1 MPIAR
6 PLRRLAALI
15 AAAACSFS
23 VASFTAQAEAATD
36 SASGPA
42 FGVQFHGMW
51 SKYNAA
57 QRADVLTKL
66 KAAGTQWI
74 RLDLGWAML
83 QPSGA
88 GSFDMGWGVPFTD
101 SVVDAIHADGFHLLV
116 TFWRTPGW
124 ANGGAGETT
133 LPTHPGDYANAI
145 KWAAARYAGKVDAW
159 EVWNEPNE
167 PYSMTGT
174 DPAAYATLLRAAYPA
189 VHAGD
194 PAAQVVF
201 GGPSEN
207 DAPWIARA
215 YAAGIH
221 GSFDVMAT
229 HPYMGPSDAAPETA
243 DDGTIYKLTHV
254 AAVHNLMTQNG
265 DGDKPIWFTEFG
277 WSSHSNTSGMA
288 NWELGV
294 SQQTQGD
301 YLVRTLKLLKSS
313 YPYVTNAFWYEASD
327 QNTGTTSNIDNYG
340 LLTSSFAPKAAYG
353 AVQTYLASLAVAA
366 PAPTPTPTDTA
377 TPAPTP
383 TPTDTATPAPSPTP
397 TDTAT
402 PAPSPTPTDTAT
414 PAPSPSPTDSPAP
427 TKKPVK
433 VVTHGPGKVVY
444 GQSVTYTAQLTT
456 TDGAPLTDAPVTV
469 STTTTNATLTSP
481 RVVENPLSDANGVV
495 RVTLRPTAAGV
506 VRFDFAG
513 SDDTVAA
520 AASRSVT
527 VASKVSAHLNVR
539 TVRHGLTVRLSGRVT
554 PGWRRF
560 VVYREL
566 LSHGRWRIAAT
577 TRTGPNGAY
586 SFKISP
592 TAAGHLV
599 YRIVVAARGK
609 LAASVSAT
617 QRLTV
622 Y

>member
-1 MPIAR
+1 VI
-6 PLRRLAALI
+6 
-15 AAAACSFS
+15 
-23 VASFTAQAEAATD
+23 VAVAAQAEAASD
-36 SASGPA
+36 YPSGPA

-51 SKYNAA
+51 SKYSAA
-57 QRADVLTKL
+57 QRTDVLTKL

-101 SVVDAIHADGFHLLV
+101 SVIDEIHADGFHLLV

-124 ANGGAGETT
+124 ANANAGETT
-133 LPTHPGDYANAI
+133 LPTNPADYANAI
-145 KWAAARYAGKVDAW
+145 KWAAGRYAGKVNAW

-174 DPAAYATLLRAAYPA
+174 DPAKYAALLRAAYPA

-194 PAAQVVF
+194 PSAQVVF

-207 DAPWIARA
+207 DAPWIAKA

-254 AAVHNLMTQNG
+254 TAVHNLMTQYG

-294 SQQTQGD
+294 TPQTQGD
-301 YLVRTLKLLKSS
+301 YLVRTLKLLKAS

-340 LLTSSFAPKAAYG
+340 LLTSSFVPKPAYA
-353 AVQTYLASLAVAA
+353 AVQTYLASLATTTTTTTTTTTSPSPTPTDTATA
-366 PAPTPTPTDTA
+366 SPTPTPTDTA
-377 TPAPTP
+377 TAS
-383 TPTDTATPAPSPTP
+383 PSPTP

-402 PAPSPTPTDTAT
+402 SSPTPT
-414 PAPSPSPTDSPAP
+414 
-427 TKKPVK
+427 PVH
-433 VVTHGPGKVVY
+433 VITHGPKRTAY
-444 GQSVTYTAQLTT
+444 GQSVTMTAQLTT
-456 TDGAPLTDAPVTV
+456 SDGAPLAGAPVTV
-469 STTTTNATLTSP
+469 STATTTGASAH
-481 RVVENPLSDANGVV
+481 VVESPVSDANGVV
-495 RVTLRPTAAGV
+495 RVTLRPTSSAQ
-506 VRFDFAG
+506 VRFSFAG
-513 SDDTVAA
+513 SPAAAPA
-520 AASRSVT
+520 AASMRIA
-527 VASKVSAHLNVR
+527 VASKVSAHLNLTR
-539 TVRHGLTVRLSGRVT
+539 VRHGLTVRLSGRVT

-560 VVYREL
+560 LVYREVWL
-566 LSHGRWRIAAT
+566 RGAWRVAAV
-577 TRTGPNGAY
+577 TRTAANGVY
-586 SFKISP
+586 TFKIQP
-592 TAAGHLV
+592 RTAAHLTF
-599 YRIVVAARGK
+599 RIVVAARGQLGK
-609 LAASVSAT
+609 STSTL
-617 QRLTV
+617 QHLTV
-622 Y
+622 V

>member
-1 MPIAR
+1 MTLVRPI
-6 PLRRLAALI
+6 RRLAAVVL
-15 AAAACSFS
+15 AVACSFS

-51 SKYNAA
+51 SKYSAA
-57 QRADVLTKL
+57 QRTDVLTKL

-101 SVVDAIHADGFHLLV
+101 SVVDEIHADGFKLLV

-145 KWAAARYAGKVDAW
+145 KWAAARYAGKVNAW

-194 PAAQVVF
+194 PTAQVVF

-221 GSFDVMAT
+221 GSFDVMST
-229 HPYMGPSDAAPETA
+229 HPYMGPSNAAPETA

-254 AAVHNLMTQNG
+254 AAVHNLMTQYG

-277 WSSHSNTSGMA
+277 WTSHANTSGMA

-294 SQQTQGD
+294 TPQVQGD
-301 YLVRTLKLLKSS
+301 YLVRTLKLLKAS

-327 QNTGTTSNIDNYG
+327 QHTGTTANIDNYG
-340 LLTSSFAPKAAYG
+340 LLTSAFVPKPAYD
-353 AVQTYLASLAVAA
+353 AVAA
-366 PAPTPTPTDTA
+366 YLVPQTVAPAPTPTDTSTPTPTPTPTDTSTPTPTPTPTDTSTPTPTPTPTDTA
-377 TPAPTP
+377 TPTPTP
-383 TPTDTATPAPSPTP
+383 TPI
-397 TDTAT
+397 
-402 PAPSPTPTDTAT
+402 
-414 PAPSPSPTDSPAP
+414 
-427 TKKPVK
+427 K
-433 VVTHGPGKVVY
+433 VVTHGPKKASY
-444 GQSVTYTAQLTT
+444 GQPVTMTAQLTT
-456 TDGAPLTDAPVTV
+456 TDGSPLAGVPVTV
-469 STTTTNATLTSP
+469 STTTTTATVAAP
-481 RVVENPLSDANGVV
+481 RVVESPVSDANGVV
-495 RVTLRPTAAGV
+495 SVVVRPTASGM
-506 VRFDFAG
+506 VRFAYAG
-513 SDDTVAA
+513 TSEVAAA
-520 AASRSVT
+520 AASRSIT
-527 VASKVSAHLNVR
+527 IASRVSSHLNVR
-539 TVRHGLTVRLSGRVT
+539 TVRHGLTVRLSGRVA

-560 VVYREL
+560 LVYREML
-566 LSHGRWRIAAT
+566 WHGAWHVVAT
-577 TRTGPNGAY
+577 TRTGSNGVY

-592 TAAGHLV
+592 TTPAHFV

-609 LAASVSAT
+609 LAASISPT

>member
-1 MPIAR
+1 VTEALKVPLFR
-6 PLRRLAALI
+6 PFRRFLAAVLGL
-15 AAAACSFS
+15 ACFLS
-23 VASFTAQAEAATD
+23 VIVSFTAQAEAATD
-36 SASGPA
+36 SASGAA

-51 SKYNAA
+51 SKYSAA

-83 QPSGA
+83 QPSGP

-101 SVVDAIHADGFHLLV
+101 SVVDAIHAEGFHLLV
-116 TFWRTPGW
+116 TFWRTPSW

-133 LPTHPGDYANAI
+133 LPTHPADYANAI

-174 DPAAYATLLRAAYPA
+174 DPAAYAALLRAAYPA

-194 PAAQVVF
+194 PAAKVVF

-221 GSFDVMAT
+221 GSFDVMST
-229 HPYMGPSDAAPETA
+229 HPYMGPSDAAPETP

-254 AAVHNLMTQNG
+254 AAVHNLMTQYG

-277 WSSHSNTSGMA
+277 WTSHANTSGMA

-301 YLVRTLKLLKSS
+301 YLVRTLKLLKAS

-327 QNTGTTSNIDNYG
+327 QHTGTTSNIDNYG
-340 LLTSSFAPKAAYG
+340 LLTSDFAPKPAYT
-353 AVQTYLASLAVAA
+353 AVQAYLASQVVPVPVDTTTPA
-366 PAPTPTPTDTA
+366 PAPTPTDTT

-383 TPTDTATPAPSPTP
+383 TDTTTPAPTP
-397 TDTAT
+397 TDTT
-402 PAPSPTPTDTAT
+402 T
-414 PAPSPSPTDSPAP
+414 PAP
-427 TKKPVK
+427 TKQKIK
-433 VVTHGPGKVVY
+433 VVTHGLTRVVY
-444 GQSVTYTAQLTT
+444 GQPVTMTAQLTT
-456 TDGAPLTDAPVTV
+456 DDGTPLVGAPVAV
-469 STTTTNATLTSP
+469 STTVNSRSTVATPRLVTT
-481 RVVENPLSDANGVV
+481 PLSDSRGVV
-495 RVTLRPTAAGV
+495 RVVVRPTSVGV
-506 VRFDFAG
+506 VRFAFAG
-513 SDDTVAA
+513 SDDALAA
-520 AASRSVT
+520 VASRSV
-527 VASKVSAHLNVR
+527 VIRSKVAAHLNVTR
-539 TVRHGLTVRLSGRVT
+539 VQPGSTVRLSGKVT

-566 LSHGRWRIAAT
+566 LWQGHWRIMAT
-577 TRTGPNGAY
+577 KLTTAYGHY
-586 SFKISP
+586 SFTIHP
-592 TAAGHLV
+592 TTVGHLV
-599 YRIVVAARGK
+599 YRIVVAPRGR
-609 LAASVSAT
+609 LGGSVST
-617 QRLTV
+617 IQRLTV
-622 Y
+622 V